1 MTERRG
7 RGKWGGRAEE
17 GGRRE
22 GGLRGRMIKK
32 VFLASVWQAVSVLSV
47 FFVERVDEASRCR
60 RD

>member
-32 VFLASVWQAVSVLSV
+32 VFLASVWQAVSVLIQSEC
-47 FFVERVDEASRCR
+47 FLC
-60 RD
+60 